1 MQKLPARLDWNLSCE
16 ILCNS
21 TQQWKRNSTATKGTK
36 YLSRQ
41 DKRLCH
47 QAGCH
52 SEVEREGNAMSLDQ
66 LGPREPKMQF
76 FWISFSRTV
85 CDVAKL
91 GHGKNCCRD
100 PWRTICA
107 FFVTP
112 YATLKTYW
120 TPNGVTV
127 CYYSS
132 GVEVESLAH
141 RQTRLQAKKRDIIF
155 LIHSDT
161 HRLIHTWWRRN
172 GMWDLVKD
180 GT

>member
-1 MQKLPARLDWNLSCE
+1 
-16 ILCNS
+16 
-21 TQQWKRNSTATKGTK
+21 
-36 YLSRQ
+36 
-41 DKRLCH
+41 
-47 QAGCH
+47 
-52 SEVEREGNAMSLDQ
+52 MSLDQ

-107 FFVTP
+107 FFITP
-112 YATLKTYW
+112 FATLKPHW

-141 RQTRLQAKKRDIIF
+141 PANTLAGEEEKRHNISYPLRHTQTHTHLVEEEWNVGSAEGWNVTVRFLSIPGSDICLGRLSRGGAV
-155 LIHSDT
+155 LLCT
-161 HRLIHTWWRRN
+161 
-172 GMWDLVKD
+172 V
-180 GT
+180 

>member
-1 MQKLPARLDWNLSCE
+1 MKYYVTAHSSEREIQLLPRGLNIYQDKTNDSATRLVVLVKW
-16 ILCNS
+16 
-21 TQQWKRNSTATKGTK
+21 RGKGTP
-36 YLSRQ
+36 
-41 DKRLCH
+41 
-47 QAGCH
+47 
-52 SEVEREGNAMSLDQ
+52 MSLDQ

-141 RQTRLQAKKRDIIF
+141 RQTRSQAKKRDIIF

-161 HRLIHTWWRRN
+161 HKLIHTWWRRN